1 MKNNYKTRCYV
12 LFMSCGR
19 LINYSTYCAAFIVCS
34 RQYQSFVQVAGE
46 LLQSATTSR
55 SVRLEIFPYE
65 TQYPVDRIV
74 QAPSTSA
81 RKK

>member
-46 LLQSATTSR
+46 LLQSAIYDELSHSLGQESPLNSPIR
-55 SVRLEIFPYE
+55 S
-65 TQYPVDRIV
+65 DHC
-74 QAPSTSA
+74 
-81 RKK
+81 